1 VVGEFS
7 DDPKGYYTML
17 GLSGDA
23 DAAEIKLAF
32 RTKAKR
38 LHPDINPS
46 PIAAKQ
52 FQRLTEAY
60 DVLSDTLKRSAYD
73 RTRPAARP
81 KKQAKP
87 ETAQKKAEKKSS
99 WTADKP
105 KPRESVK
112 PAAGADTAA
121 SGDTGLKPE
130 MCQCG
135 KVTAQPRYVEF
146 DMVAG
151 QGRTV
156 KHKTVSGV
164 FCRSCADRAALKA
177 SFVTWLTGWWA
188 IPHGPKETVKALW
201 NNIRGG
207 RKPADRNTHLL
218 IRQAKAFRDRGDL
231 TLARGTAEQA
241 LAYARTPALRREVD
255 ILLLSLSAHSPKH
268 LKTRWDK
275 PGWAPV
281 VQLAPVIALVVWASM
296 SITMSTPVSLT
307 AWVTNVISRATG
319 KLTANPITAGSRI
332 SVSTDALNLR
342 TGPSQNYQV
351 LLILPK
357 NAEARVIELSPDGD
371 WVRIEA
377 PDGTQGFVPLRAVK
391 AVITPPPPAP

>member
-1 VVGEFS
+1 MGEFS

-121 SGDTGLKPE
+121 SGDTVLKPE
-130 MCQCG
+130 MCQCC

-151 QGRTV
+151 QGRSV
-156 KHKTVSGV
+156 KNKTVSGV
-164 FCRSCADRAALKA
+164 FCRS
-177 SFVTWLTGWWA
+177 
-188 IPHGPKETVKALW
+188 
-201 NNIRGG
+201 
-207 RKPADRNTHLL
+207 
-218 IRQAKAFRDRGDL
+218 
-231 TLARGTAEQA
+231 
-241 LAYARTPALRREVD
+241 
-255 ILLLSLSAHSPKH
+255 
-268 LKTRWDK
+268 
-275 PGWAPV
+275 
-281 VQLAPVIALVVWASM
+281 
-296 SITMSTPVSLT
+296 
-307 AWVTNVISRATG
+307 
-319 KLTANPITAGSRI
+319 
-332 SVSTDALNLR
+332 
-342 TGPSQNYQV
+342 
-351 LLILPK
+351 
-357 NAEARVIELSPDGD
+357 
-371 WVRIEA
+371 
-377 PDGTQGFVPLRAVK
+377 
-391 AVITPPPPAP
+391 